1 MRWILPLT
9 FFEWL
14 CNPKLEDIERSKRNL
29 EENIFTLMELM
40 GVGYNDIL
48 IMPYSTLI
56 SALKW
61 KVEIENEK
69 KKKIEENNR
78 ERSKKHRN
86 RPLRKK

>member
-1 MRWILPLT
+1 
-9 FFEWL
+9 
-14 CNPKLEDIERSKRNL
+14 
-29 EENIFTLMELM
+29 MELM